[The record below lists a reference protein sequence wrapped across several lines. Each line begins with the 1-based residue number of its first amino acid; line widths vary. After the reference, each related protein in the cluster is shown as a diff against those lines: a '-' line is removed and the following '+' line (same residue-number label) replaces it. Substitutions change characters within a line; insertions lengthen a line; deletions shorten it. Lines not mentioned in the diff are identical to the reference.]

1 MKKASILI
9 GVSIASMLALTGCGS
24 ESTNEKVET
33 AQTVEKAV
41 EKPEV
46 QKSDT
51 VKDDLLSYMNES
63 MPSLAEQEAVVIALY
78 DSVSGPNYTDDETM
92 YNKILEEVI
101 PKYGDFITNLEEVKV
116 ETEELRNIHENYIE
130 AVNIQNSGFVTILS
144 ALEEQD
150 LDKMNNPTI
159 NVPQYIPWSIS
170 ILLNIVNGLIDLL
183 GVQRKLLDML

>member
-33 AQTVEKAV
+33 ARTVEKAV

-150 LDKMNNPTI
+150 LDKMNKANEKL
-159 NVPQYIPWSIS
+159 SEA
-170 ILLNIVNGLIDLL
+170 
-183 GVQRKLLDML
+183 RKMMRDYQTQLQALAEENDVIIELE